1 MMDAPTHDS
10 DFFNWTRQ
18 QSAALRS
25 RPLDCS
31 KLDTDK
37 LAEEIEDMGL
47 EQIRK
52 TSSFLV
58 QMLVH
63 LLKLHLDPNAPS
75 AQHWFEEVLRFQAE
89 AVLAFSPGI
98 KQRLDL
104 IKIWKLAKKGAT
116 SKLAQHEVVAPDLPP
131 ECPLSLDEMLD
142 IDFDPNTA
150 LQAIAAAVNA
160 ATAKHGR

>member
-1 MMDAPTHDS
+1 MDAPNHDTN
-10 DFFNWTRQ
+10 FFEWTQQ
-18 QSAALRS
+18 QSTALRS
-25 RPLDCS
+25 HPLDCDE
-31 KLDTDK
+31 LDTEK

-63 LLKLHLDPNAPS
+63 LLKLHLEPSSPS
-75 AQHWFEEVLRFQAE
+75 AQHWFEEVLRFQAD

-104 IKIWKLAKKGAT
+104 EKIWKLAKKGAT
-116 SKLAQHEVVAPDLPP
+116 SKLAQYKVPVPDLPE
-131 ECPLSLDEMLD
+131 ECPLSLDAMLD
-142 IDFDPNTA
+142 VDFDANIA
-150 LQAIAAAVNA
+150 LHAIAAAITSPPGN
-160 ATAKHGR
+160 GR

>member
-1 MMDAPTHDS
+1 MMDASTHDS
-10 DFFNWTRQ
+10 DFFNWTQQ

-63 LLKLHLDPNAPS
+63 LLKLHLDPKAPS

-116 SKLAQHEVVAPDLPP
+116 SKLAQHEVAPDLPP

-142 IDFDPNTA
+142 IDFDPNIA

-160 ATAKHGR
+160 STAKHGR

>member
-1 MMDAPTHDS
+1 MDTPNHDS
-10 DFFNWTRQ
+10 DFFEWTQQ
-18 QSAALRS
+18 QSAVLRS
-25 RPLDCS
+25 HPVDCGELDVEN
-31 KLDTDK
+31 

-63 LLKLHLDPNAPS
+63 LLKLHLEPNAPS
-75 AQHWFEEVLRFQAE
+75 AQHWFDEVLRFQAD

-104 IKIWKLAKKGAT
+104 DKIWKLAKKGAT
-116 SKLAQHEVVAPDLPP
+116 SKLAQYNVSVPDLPP
-131 ECPLSLDEMLD
+131 ECPLSLDTMLD
-142 IDFDPNTA
+142 VDFDANAA
-150 LQAIAAAVNA
+150 LQALAAAVNS
-160 ATAKHGR
+160 TPKSGL